1 MNILVFIKE
10 VPDDSVAVS
19 VQEDRAAIS
28 DITPVVNAFDTYS
41 LEMAVRLKEAQEDE
55 ESQVVVVSIGNEE
68 VKNSLKNCLAVGAD
82 KAYLVKNDDYR
93 KLDAKAIT
101 EILMGAKEKLEAE
114 LGAFDVICFGK
125 ETTDAEASQVGV
137 YFANKNDLGV
147 VTSVIAME
155 KDGDK
160 LVTKQEIDGGY
171 RQVEMTLPSVVTIAK
186 PDYEPR
192 YPTIKSKMAARRQKI
207 DDFEVEATSSPIL
220 EEVKDFEPKKRE
232 AGVKIQE
239 EEVEDTVAKAISLMV
254 EQKVL

>member
-19 VQEDRAAIS
+19 VKDNKADIEN
-28 DITPVVNAFDTYS
+28 ITPVVNAFDTYS
-41 LEMAVRLKEAQEDE
+41 LEMAVRLKEANED
-55 ESQVVVVSIGNEE
+55 SQVVVVSIGNEE

-82 KAYLVKNDDYR
+82 KAYLIKNDDYK

-114 LGAFDVICFGK
+114 LGAFDIICFGK

-137 YFANKNDLGV
+137 YFANKSDLGV

-155 KDGDK
+155 RDGDK
-160 LVTKQEIDGGY
+160 LVSKQEIDGGY
-171 RQVEMTLPSVVTIAK
+171 REVEAKLPSVVTIAK

-207 DDFEVEATSSPIL
+207 EDFEVESTSSPIL
-220 EEVKDFEPKKRE
+220 EEIKDLEPKKRE

>member
-19 VQEDRAAIS
+19 VQGDRAAIS

-41 LEMAVRLKEAQEDE
+41 LEMAVRLKEANE

-137 YFANKNDLGV
+137 YFANKSDLGV

-171 RQVEMTLPSVVTIAK
+171 RLVETILPSVVTIAK

-239 EEVEDTVAKAISLMV
+239 EVEDTVAKAISLML

>member
-19 VQEDRAAIS
+19 VQGDRAAIS

-41 LEMAVRLKEAQEDE
+41 LEMAVRLKEANE

-137 YFANKNDLGV
+137 YFANKSDLGV

-171 RQVEMTLPSVVTIAK
+171 RLVETILTSVVTIAK

-220 EEVKDFEPKKRE
+220 EEIKDFEPKKRE

>member
-41 LEMAVRLKEAQEDE
+41 LEMAVRLKEANE
-55 ESQVVVVSIGNEE
+55 ESKVVVVSIGNEE

-137 YFANKNDLGV
+137 YFANKSDLGV

-171 RQVEMTLPSVVTIAK
+171 RLVETILPSVVTIAK

>member
-19 VQEDRAAIS
+19 VQGDRAAIS

-41 LEMAVRLKEAQEDE
+41 LEMAVRLKEANE

-137 YFANKNDLGV
+137 YFANKSDLGV

-171 RQVEMTLPSVVTIAK
+171 RLVEMILPSVVTIAK

-239 EEVEDTVAKAISLMV
+239 EEVEDTVAKAISLML

>member
-19 VQEDRAAIS
+19 VQGDRAAIS

-41 LEMAVRLKEAQEDE
+41 LEMAVRLKEANE

-137 YFANKNDLGV
+137 YYANKNDLGV

-171 RQVEMTLPSVVTIAK
+171 RLVETILPSVVTIAK

-220 EEVKDFEPKKRE
+220 EEIKDFEPKKRE

-239 EEVEDTVAKAISLMV
+239 EEVEDTVAKAISLML

>member
-19 VQEDRAAIS
+19 VQGDRAAIS
-28 DITPVVNAFDTYS
+28 DITPIVNAFDTYS
-41 LEMAVRLKEAQEDE
+41 LEMAVRLKEANE

-137 YFANKNDLGV
+137 YFANKSNLGV
-147 VTSVIAME
+147 VTSVIAMD

-160 LVTKQEIDGGY
+160 LVSKQEIDGGY
-171 RQVEMTLPSVVTIAK
+171 RLVETILPSVVTIAK

-239 EEVEDTVAKAISLMV
+239 EEVEDTVAKAISLML

>member
-19 VQEDRAAIS
+19 VQGDRAAIS

-41 LEMAVRLKEAQEDE
+41 LEMAVRLKEANE

-93 KLDAKAIT
+93 KLDTKAIS
-101 EILMGAKEKLEAE
+101 EILMGAREKLEAE

-137 YFANKNDLGV
+137 YFANKSDLGV

-171 RQVEMTLPSVVTIAK
+171 RQVETLLPSVVTIAK

-207 DDFEVEATSSPIL
+207 DDLEVEATSSPIL
-220 EEVKDFEPKKRE
+220 EVVKDFEPKKRE

-239 EEVEDTVAKAISLMV
+239 EEVEDTVAKAISLML

>member
-41 LEMAVRLKEAQEDE
+41 LEMAVRLKEANE

-137 YFANKNDLGV
+137 YFANKSDLGV

-171 RQVEMTLPSVVTIAK
+171 RLVEMILPSVVTIAK

-239 EEVEDTVAKAISLMV
+239 EEVEDTVAKAISLML

>member
-19 VQEDRAAIS
+19 VQGDRAAIS

-41 LEMAVRLKEAQEDE
+41 LEMAVRLKEANE

-171 RQVEMTLPSVVTIAK
+171 RQVETSLPSVVTIAK

-220 EEVKDFEPKKRE
+220 EEIKDFEPKKRE

-239 EEVEDTVAKAISLMV
+239 EEVEDTVAKAISLML

>member
-41 LEMAVRLKEAQEDE
+41 LEMAVRLKEANE

-93 KLDAKAIT
+93 KLDAKAIS
-101 EILMGAKEKLEAE
+101 EILLGAKEKLEAE

-137 YFANKNDLGV
+137 YFAKKNNLGV

-155 KDGDK
+155 KEGDK
-160 LVTKQEIDGGY
+160 LLSKQEIDGGY
-171 RQVEMTLPSVVTIAK
+171 RLVETLLPSVVTIAK

-207 DDFEVEATSSPIL
+207 EDFEVEASSSPIL
-220 EEVKDFEPKKRE
+220 EEIKDFEPKKRE

>member
-19 VQEDRAAIS
+19 VQGDRAAIS

-41 LEMAVRLKEAQEDE
+41 LEMAVRLKEANE

-93 KLDAKAIT
+93 KLDTKAIS
-101 EILMGAKEKLEAE
+101 EILMGAREKLEAE

-137 YFANKNDLGV
+137 YFANKSDLGV

-171 RQVEMTLPSVVTIAK
+171 RLVETILPSVVTIAK

-207 DDFEVEATSSPIL
+207 DDLEVEATSSPIL

-239 EEVEDTVAKAISLMV
+239 EEVEDTVAKAISLML

>member
-19 VQEDRAAIS
+19 VQGDRAAIS

-41 LEMAVRLKEAQEDE
+41 LEMAVRLKEANE

-101 EILMGAKEKLEAE
+101 KILMGAKEKLEAE

-137 YFANKNDLGV
+137 YFANKSDLGV

-171 RQVEMTLPSVVTIAK
+171 RLVETILPSVVTIAK

-239 EEVEDTVAKAISLMV
+239 EEVEDTVAKAISLML

>member
-19 VQEDRAAIS
+19 VQGDRAAIS

-41 LEMAVRLKEAQEDE
+41 LEMAVRLKEANE
-55 ESQVVVVSIGNEE
+55 ESQVVIVSIGNEE

-137 YFANKNDLGV
+137 YFANKSDLGV

-171 RQVEMTLPSVVTIAK
+171 RLVETILPSVVTIAK

-239 EEVEDTVAKAISLMV
+239 EEVEDTVAKAISLML

>member
-19 VQEDRAAIS
+19 VQGDRAAIS

-41 LEMAVRLKEAQEDE
+41 LEMAVRLKEANE

-125 ETTDAEASQVGV
+125 ETTDAEGSQVGV
-137 YFANKNDLGV
+137 YFANKSDLGV

-171 RQVEMTLPSVVTIAK
+171 RLVETILPSVVTIAK

-239 EEVEDTVAKAISLMV
+239 EEVEDTVAKAISLML

>member
-19 VQEDRAAIS
+19 VQGDRAAIS

-41 LEMAVRLKEAQEDE
+41 LEMAVRLKEANE

-93 KLDAKAIT
+93 KLDAKAIS
-101 EILMGAKEKLEAE
+101 EILMGTREKLEAE

-137 YFANKNDLGV
+137 YFANKSELGV

-171 RQVEMTLPSVVTIAK
+171 RQVETLLPSVVTIAK

-239 EEVEDTVAKAISLMV
+239 EEVEDTVAKAISLML

>member
-19 VQEDRAAIS
+19 VKDEKADIEN
-28 DITPVVNAFDTYS
+28 ITPVVNAFDTYS
-41 LEMAVRLKEAQEDE
+41 LEMAVRLKEANED
-55 ESQVVVVSIGNEE
+55 SQVVVVSIGNEE

-82 KAYLVKNDDYR
+82 KAYLVKNDDYK

-101 EILMGAKEKLEAE
+101 EILMAAKEKLEAE

-137 YFANKNDLGV
+137 YFADKSDLGV

-160 LVTKQEIDGGY
+160 LVSKQEIDGGY
-171 RQVEMTLPSVVTIAK
+171 REMEAKLPTVVTIAK

-207 DDFEVEATSSPIL
+207 EDFEVETTSSPIL
-220 EEVKDFEPKKRE
+220 EELKDFEPKKRE

-239 EEVEDTVAKAISLMV
+239 DEVEDTVAKAISLMV

>member
-19 VQEDRAAIS
+19 VQGDRAAIS

-41 LEMAVRLKEAQEDE
+41 LEMAVRLKEANE

-137 YFANKNDLGV
+137 YFANKSDLGV
-147 VTSVIAME
+147 VTSVIAMD

-160 LVTKQEIDGGY
+160 LVNKQEIDGGY
-171 RQVEMTLPSVVTIAK
+171 RLVETIFPSVVTIAK

-207 DDFEVEATSSPIL
+207 EDFEVEATSSPIL

-239 EEVEDTVAKAISLMV
+239 EEVEDTVAKAISLML

>member
-19 VQEDRAAIS
+19 VQGDRAAIS

-41 LEMAVRLKEAQEDE
+41 LEMAVRLKEANE

-137 YFANKNDLGV
+137 YFANKSDLGV

-160 LVTKQEIDGGY
+160 LVNKQEIDGGY
-171 RQVEMTLPSVVTIAK
+171 RLVETILPSVVTIAK

-239 EEVEDTVAKAISLMV
+239 EEVEDTVAKAISLML

>member
-19 VQEDRAAIS
+19 VQGDRAAIS
-28 DITPVVNAFDTYS
+28 DITPIVNAFDTYS
-41 LEMAVRLKEAQEDE
+41 LEMAVRLKEANE

-137 YFANKNDLGV
+137 YFANKSNLGV
-147 VTSVIAME
+147 VTSVIAMD

-171 RQVEMTLPSVVTIAK
+171 RLVEMILPSVVTIAK

-239 EEVEDTVAKAISLMV
+239 EEVEDTVAKAISLML

>member
-10 VPDDSVAVS
+10 VADDSVAVS
-19 VQEDRAAIS
+19 VQGDRAAIS

-41 LEMAVRLKEAQEDE
+41 LEMAVRLKEANE

-137 YFANKNDLGV
+137 YFANKSDLGV

-171 RQVEMTLPSVVTIAK
+171 RLVETILPSVVTIAK

-239 EEVEDTVAKAISLMV
+239 EEVEDTVAKAISLML

>member
-19 VQEDRAAIS
+19 VQGDRAAIS

-41 LEMAVRLKEAQEDE
+41 LEMAVRLKEANE

-137 YFANKNDLGV
+137 YFANKSNLGV
-147 VTSVIAME
+147 VTSVIAMD

-171 RQVEMTLPSVVTIAK
+171 RLVETILPSVVTIAK

-239 EEVEDTVAKAISLMV
+239 EEVEDTVAKAISLML

>member
-19 VQEDRAAIS
+19 VQGDRAAIS

-41 LEMAVRLKEAQEDE
+41 LEMAVRLKEANE

-137 YFANKNDLGV
+137 YFANKSDLGV

-171 RQVEMTLPSVVTIAK
+171 RLVETIIPSVVTIAK
-186 PDYEPR
+186 PDYETR

-239 EEVEDTVAKAISLMV
+239 EEVEDTVAKAISLML

>member
-1 MNILVFIKE
+1 
-10 VPDDSVAVS
+10 
-19 VQEDRAAIS
+19 
-28 DITPVVNAFDTYS
+28 
-41 LEMAVRLKEAQEDE
+41 
-55 ESQVVVVSIGNEE
+55 
-68 VKNSLKNCLAVGAD
+68 
-82 KAYLVKNDDYR
+82 
-93 KLDAKAIT
+93 
-101 EILMGAKEKLEAE
+101 MGAKEKLEAE

-160 LVTKQEIDGGY
+160 LVSKQEIDGGY
-171 RQVEMTLPSVVTIAK
+171 RQVETSLPCVVTIAK

-220 EEVKDFEPKKRE
+220 EEIKDFEPKKRE

>member
-19 VQEDRAAIS
+19 VQGDRAAIS

-41 LEMAVRLKEAQEDE
+41 LEMAVRLKEANE

-93 KLDAKAIT
+93 KLDAKAIS
-101 EILMGAKEKLEAE
+101 EILMGAREKLEAE

-137 YFANKNDLGV
+137 YFANKSELGV

-171 RQVEMTLPSVVTIAK
+171 RQVETLLPSVVTIAK

-239 EEVEDTVAKAISLMV
+239 EEVEDTVAKAISLML

>member
-19 VQEDRAAIS
+19 VQGDRAAIS

-41 LEMAVRLKEAQEDE
+41 LEMAVRLKEANE

-137 YFANKNDLGV
+137 YYANKNDLGV

-171 RQVEMTLPSVVTIAK
+171 RQVEMKLPSVVTIAK

>member
-19 VQEDRAAIS
+19 VKDNKADIEN
-28 DITPVVNAFDTYS
+28 ITPVVNAFDTYS
-41 LEMAVRLKEAQEDE
+41 LEMAVRLKEANED
-55 ESQVVVVSIGNEE
+55 SQVVVVSIGNEE

-82 KAYLVKNDDYR
+82 KAYLVKNDDYK

-101 EILMGAKEKLEAE
+101 EILMGAREKLEAE

-137 YFANKNDLGV
+137 YFANKSDLGV

-155 KDGDK
+155 HDGDK
-160 LVTKQEIDGGY
+160 LVSKQEIDSGY
-171 RQVEMTLPSVVTIAK
+171 REVEAKLPSVVTIAK

-207 DDFEVEATSSPIL
+207 EDFEVESTSSQIL
-220 EEVKDFEPKKRE
+220 EEIKDFEPKKRE